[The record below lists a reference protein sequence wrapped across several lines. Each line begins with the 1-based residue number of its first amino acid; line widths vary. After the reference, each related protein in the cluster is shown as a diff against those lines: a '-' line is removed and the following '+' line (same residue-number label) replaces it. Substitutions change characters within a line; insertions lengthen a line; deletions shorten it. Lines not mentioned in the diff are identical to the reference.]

1 MFGHVAEN
9 KLGWKAYVIIMFL
22 GGLNSILLSGLV
34 YPYNVSVGSYGI
46 IFGVLIIFGGKIL
59 S

>member
-1 MFGHVAEN
+1 MFGHVAE
-9 KLGWKAYVIIMFL
+9 KQLRWKAYLAIIFL
-22 GGLNSILLSGLV
+22 GGFNSILLSGLV

-46 IFGVLIIFGGKIL
+46 IFGILIIYGGKIL